1 MRSLFTLAIVT
12 LVVCAGTLPPALA
25 ADTSA
30 ENPDLVKCGDNIE
43 IKEEGDNICYYNE
56 CSVCDLQKLAQNVLN
71 YFVILVVVV
80 AMLVFTNA
88 GVLYATSSAK
98 PGNIAKA
105 HGMFTSALVGLV
117 VVLGAYLL
125 INTLMWALYEGGD
138 FGDWKSFLCHSET
151 NKHCVPKVKTM
162 TLKPSSIEGG
172 PPSGFTC
179 GSYSGVCMLPR
190 VCAST
195 IERSGGLW
203 TAREDAEGCNKGLS
217 SEKMVCCV
225 PPNPATAS
233 CKAQNGSC
241 ATTCQPGEK
250 EQKGTSD
257 CSTNSCC
264 LPEHT
269 GDSCEYVPSIWSTDS
284 KQPFKGTC
292 QAKEFCPDKFESV
305 EACGSKLYCCPKVET
320 PPPAGGYDKTKIT
333 YQEAID
339 MLDKAGVPHN
349 GASSGPDIEKGVIDN
364 IIRMYQACGCFNVN
378 SLSGGHAGT
387 GSHHNDGIKA
397 DLSESADSYIKP
409 PTFTKTG
416 HRGGTNS
423 GDNYR
428 DSANNINCV
437 RETNH
442 WDCCFNDTDNMCN

>member
-1 MRSLFTLAIVT
+1 MRTLSFLFVCIV
-12 LVVCAGTLPPALA
+12 LWGFQWHPPVFA

-30 ENPDLVKCGDNIE
+30 DNPDLVKCGDDID
-43 IKEEGDNICYYNE
+43 IKEEGNNICYYNE

-105 HGMFTSALVGLV
+105 HKMFTSALVGLV

-138 FGDWKSFLCHSET
+138 FGDWKSFLCHNET
-151 NKHCVPKVKTM
+151 NRHCVPKVKTM
-162 TLKPSSIEGG
+162 TLKPSGIEGG

-179 GSYSGVCMLPR
+179 SSYGGQCVIVGVCAEWIKQSP
-190 VCAST
+190 
-195 IERSGGLW
+195 GYW
-203 TAREDAEGCNKGLS
+203 TARSDSTGCSKRDDI
-217 SEKMVCCV
+217 CCV
-225 PPNPATAS
+225 PLNPS
-233 CKAQNGSC
+233 DPS
-241 ATTCQPGEK
+241 TTCDQLGGTCSK
-250 EQKGTSD
+250 ECQATDVKRTNVSKCSD
-257 CSTNSCC
+257 TCC

-269 GDSCEYVPSIWSTDS
+269 GDSCEFEEGSWTLNPKKV
-284 KQPFKGTC
+284 QGTC
-292 QAKEFCPDKFESV
+292 QNEGFCKGTGKQV
-305 EACGSKLYCCPKVET
+305 TACGSTLYCCPNLET

-333 YQEAID
+333 YEEAIA

-364 IIRMYQACGCFNVN
+364 IIRMYGACGCFNVN
-378 SLSGGHAGT
+378 SLSGGHDA

-397 DLSESADSYIKP
+397 DLSTGADSYIKNN
-409 PTFTKTG
+409 FTLTQ
-416 HRGGTNS
+416 HRGGGYP

-437 RETNH
+437 RESSH
-442 WDCCFNDTDNMCN
+442 WDCCFNDTDSMCS